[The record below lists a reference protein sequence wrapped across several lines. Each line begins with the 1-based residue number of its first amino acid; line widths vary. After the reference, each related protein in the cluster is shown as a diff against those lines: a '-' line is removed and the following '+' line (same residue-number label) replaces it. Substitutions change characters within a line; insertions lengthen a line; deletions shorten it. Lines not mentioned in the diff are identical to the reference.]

1 MAEELVGP
9 AVYSYNLT
17 VETPID
23 IDEMIYTIAPE
34 DLPLLGGVNSDG
46 YPLLPSKPTS
56 DVLFYWLEEEVPL
69 PRGVLNEDLD
79 DTETDVT
86 MATGDAVKFAVGD
99 MILIDS
105 EFMSVTAVNTS
116 TGVLTVIRG
125 SAALTNTTAAAHT
138 SGAEVIGVGS
148 VLIEGSVGSTNF
160 QGRDKYSNYCQ
171 IWSKKLQ
178 MSGTEQ
184 VIKKYGIPSEWAHQL
199 RNAAWNAAVG
209 REQAALYG
217 VKHIVTATNRRQTG
231 GINHFINTNVDSATD
246 WLTVD
251 AIEDMAE
258 LAYEYGG
265 SFDTIIARPKA
276 FAALTNS
283 LGSERITTQTIDDAR
298 RGRRRV
304 QSVMTE
310 HGDIVLGR
318 NRWVKKTDAF
328 ALKRGAVTQ
337 RVLRPSQFQTLAKTD
352 DTDSAMFVVEAG
364 FQVKGEVHMGKWTGL
379 DTTAPLPAD
388 LV

>member
-23 IDEMIYTIAPE
+23 IDEMIYVIAPE

-46 YPLLPSKPTS
+46 YPILPSSPVGDTT
-56 DVLFYWLEEEVPL
+56 FYWLEEEVPL

-79 DTETDVT
+79 GSETDVT

-99 MILIDS
+99 AIQIDN
-105 EFMSVTAVNTS
+105 EIMVVTAVNTS
-116 TGVLTVIRG
+116 TEVLTVVRG
-125 SAALTNTTAAAHT
+125 SAATTNTTAATHVT
-138 SGAEVIGVGS
+138 GAEVLGFGS
-148 VLIEGSVGSTNF
+148 LLVEGSVGSTNF

-171 IWSKKLQ
+171 IWSKKMQ
-178 MSGTEQ
+178 MSRTEQ
-184 VIKKYGIPSEWAHQL
+184 KIKKYGVPSEWARQMA
-199 RNAAWNAAVG
+199 NAMHHSAVG

-217 VKHIVTATNRRQTG
+217 VKHIQTADNRRQTG
-231 GINHFINTNVDSATD
+231 GLAHFVTTNVNSTDD

-251 AIEDMAE
+251 SIEAMAAQ
-258 LAYEYGG
+258 AYDLGG
-265 SFDTIIARPKA
+265 MFDVVMARPAA

-283 LGSERITTQTIDDAR
+283 TGSERITTVTIDDAR
-298 RGRRRV
+298 RGRRSAQV
-304 QSVMTE
+304 VMTE
-310 HGDIVLGR
+310 YGDVLLAR
-318 NRWVKKTDAF
+318 NRWCKKTDAF
-328 ALKRGAVTQ
+328 ALKRGAFTERKFDPMQ
-337 RVLRPSQFQTLAKTD
+337 AQKLAKTD
-352 DTDSAMFVVEAG
+352 DTDTSMFVCEGG
-364 FQVKGEVHMGKWTGL
+364 FQVKGEVHMARWTGL